1 MDAQLKTKDSL
12 QITARIKQLLYIS
25 AKLLNRSIFMIFL
38 KKKWNVFEKS
48 PSMWSVRS
56 RIKSG
61 VAGNDREKDQDPTCK
76 CSPTQT
82 KPRLQTEKQAIKKG
96 YLLDNP

>member
-38 KKKWNVFEKS
+38 KKEVECFRKIAFHV
-48 PSMWSVRS
+48 VRS
-56 RIKSG
+56 VQNQIRCCWK
-61 VAGNDREKDQDPTCK
+61 
-76 CSPTQT
+76 
-82 KPRLQTEKQAIKKG
+82 
-96 YLLDNP
+96 